1 MGQEFREGALGN
13 LGVLCGAGGPIWGFW
28 GSRGL
33 PGKQRHR
40 EAPPPSPPPP
50 GLGGAP
56 GRDGPGGSPPAAGR
70 PRGCWGRCGVL
81 LAAVGGSR
89 GDGVGVP
96 SPELPSPWC
105 WPFSA

>member
-1 MGQEFREGALGN
+1 MGQVAPYGGFGALG
-13 LGVLCGAGGPIWGFW
+13 VSR
-28 GSRGL
+28 GSRGT
-33 PGKQRHR
+33 GR
-40 EAPPPSPPPP
+40 PPPSPPPP

-56 GRDGPGGSPPAAGR
+56 GGDGPGGSPPAAGR